1 MIFEELL
8 AKQLSQ
14 PSGVL
19 GSITAFSMNRS
30 FSDLN
35 REAIELLNLKPED
48 RVLEIGFG
56 GGEAIGRLIAKTP
69 NGLVAGIDVSD
80 SMVQRGEAK
89 FRKYVAAGRV
99 ELKKAAVSQIPYEA
113 GFFDKALTVM
123 SIFFWPDPVASLRE
137 IGRVLKNQGML
148 VLAVRS
154 KEWMEKFPPAR
165 HGFSIYSD
173 DQLWS
178 LFDKAGFANIHT
190 EARETKRES
199 TFVVAVKN

>member
-1 MIFEELL
+1 MLFEELL

-30 FSDLN
+30 NSDLN

-48 RVLEIGFG
+48 RVLEVGFG

-69 NGLVAGIDVSD
+69 NGHVAGIDISD
-80 SMVQRGEAK
+80 SMVQRGQTK
-89 FRKYVAAGRV
+89 FREYLSSGRL
-99 ELKKAAVSQIPYEA
+99 ELKKAGVSEIPYDS
-113 GFFDKALTVM
+113 GTFDKALTVM

-137 IGRVLKNQGML
+137 ILRVLKSRGML

-154 KEWMEKFPPAR
+154 KEWMERFPPAR

-178 LFDKAGFANIHT
+178 LFDQAGFANIHT
-190 EARETKRES
+190 EARETKRKS
-199 TFVVAVKN
+199 TFVVAVRN